1 MPNTKY
7 LEKSSGPL
15 FFTGFIAS
23 KLQYVPFAA
32 AAAAFRFLSLGLYLI
47 AYSFWFA
54 ASYNQPEH
62 ERADKEW
69 YGFAQIKEQ
78 FLYSSLTG
86 FIATAMSVAAIFVP
100 ALFPPAAW
108 LFVLGNAFWTIG
120 EYHKLNN
127 PPKDQDF
134 SYSQQEAYTSYAL
147 STSIISVISAISA
160 TIMFVFPPITMP
172 LSIFTIL
179 VCAGFGVLACEYLL
193 DYNFGDHPTSFTSS
207 ADAMEKGLG
216 AGVSPQKDHTNTHE
230 PVHTVQIFQEPPT
243 VVPENTASLAANEDD
258 KRSNNL
264 AIQ

>member
-32 AAAAFRFLSLGLYLI
+32 AAAAFRFISLGLYLI

-54 ASYNQPEH
+54 ASYNQSEH

-78 FLYSSLTG
+78 FLFSSLAG
-86 FIATAMSVAAIFVP
+86 FIATVVSVAAIFVP

-108 LFVLGNAFWTIG
+108 LFVLGNTLWTIG

-134 SYSQQEAYTSYAL
+134 SYSQQEAYTSYAV

-160 TIMFVFPPITMP
+160 TIMFLFPPITMA

-193 DYNFGDHPTSFTSS
+193 DYNFGDHPTTFTSS

-216 AGVSPQKDHTNTHE
+216 AGVSPQNNPSHTHE
-230 PVHTVQIFQEPPT
+230 PVHTKKIFQDASP
-243 VVPENTASLAANEDD
+243 VVQENLNPVVVEDTGP
-258 KRSNNL
+258 N
-264 AIQ
+264 I

>member
-32 AAAAFRFLSLGLYLI
+32 AAAAFRFISLGLYLI

-78 FLYSSLTG
+78 FLFSSLTG
-86 FIATAMSVAAIFVP
+86 FIATVVSVAAIFVP

-193 DYNFGDHPTSFTSS
+193 DYNFGDHPTTFTSS

-216 AGVSPQKDHTNTHE
+216 AGVSPQNDHTPSQE
-230 PVHTVQIFQEPPT
+230 PVHTKQIFQDASPGAQESLNP
-243 VVPENTASLAANEDD
+243 VVTENTIP
-258 KRSNNL
+258 NNL
-264 AIQ
+264 AMQ

>member
-32 AAAAFRFLSLGLYLI
+32 AAAAFRFASLGLYLI

-62 ERADKEW
+62 ERANSEW

-78 FLYSSLTG
+78 FLFSSLAG
-86 FIATAMSVAAIFVP
+86 FIATVVSVAAIFVP

-108 LFVLGNAFWTIG
+108 LFVLGNTFWTIG

-134 SYSQQEAYTSYAL
+134 SYSQQEAYTSYAA
-147 STSIISVISAISA
+147 STSIISVVSAISA
-160 TIMFVFPPITMP
+160 TIMFIYPPITMP
-172 LSIFTIL
+172 LSIFSIL

-193 DYNFGDHPTSFTSS
+193 DYNFGDHPTTFTSS

-216 AGVSPQKDHTNTHE
+216 AGVSPQNDPTNNHAPIHTKQLFQDASS
-230 PVHTVQIFQEPPT
+230 VVQESVNPI
-243 VVPENTASLAANEDD
+243 VAENMAP
-258 KRSNNL
+258 NNL
-264 AIQ
+264 AIK

>member
-1 MPNTKY
+1 MPTTKY
-7 LEKSSGPL
+7 LEKTSGPL

-32 AAAAFRFLSLGLYLI
+32 AAAAFRFLSLGLYLV

-62 ERADKEW
+62 ERAHKEW

-78 FLYSSLTG
+78 FLFSSLAG
-86 FIATAMSVAAIFVP
+86 FIATAVSVAAIFVP

-108 LFVLGNAFWTIG
+108 LFVLGNTLWTIG

-160 TIMFVFPPITMP
+160 TIMFFFPPITMA

-193 DYNFGDHPTSFTSS
+193 DYNFGDHPTTFTSS

-216 AGVSPQKDHTNTHE
+216 ASITPQNDLTNTKE
-230 PVHTVQIFQEPPT
+230 PVHTKQIFQDASPG
-243 VVPENTASLAANEDD
+243 VPENLNQVVDENRDL
-258 KRSNNL
+258 NHL
-264 AIQ
+264 AIK